1 MNNRY
6 TQFTKVWEEVQ
17 RCHEEY
23 VETLEDPE
31 VEENWIE
38 ETATL
43 YDKIELEADTYLNTL
58 EEMRTDDDLI
68 RATEKRK
75 REIRIRKLE
84 EEREESLKLE
94 KDTLMLLLIRDQ
106 ENVRFQNL
114 GETIE
119 RYLEMQ
125 GEDGDQ
131 CHVADTIDKLISQL
145 EESFKNCSSNHQAYI
160 MNIKTEDEREKEKK
174 WINSIIERFQYL
186 YSKGKLYVSHESHK
200 TEPKPPDK
208 MKRGVKDVKFES
220 FDGNIRRYPRF
231 KEQFLKY
238 VKPRYE
244 ETEEAFILRSHL
256 TENIRD
262 EVVNLGEEADA
273 LWRRLDKKYGDVGK
287 IVESI
292 MSDIKNMKK
301 CDGSPQ
307 KTIKMIN
314 MIEKSY
320 RDLQYL
326 KKESKMNNSTIVSMI
341 EEKLPDDIT
350 LEWVKLVTGDKK
362 TEVEMEKFSHLLE
375 LLIKF
380 RERIEYKHSTLRN
393 GLVTKYQEYTY
404 SIQKNSGVADNNN
417 RKPWC
422 WLHPDAIDH
431 PICRCQEFQKKTHAE
446 RLSLV
451 KTNGVCYSCLGQ
463 GHTVNN
469 CKRNFT
475 CQIEGCSLT
484 HHYLL
489 HIDGL
494 SFHGTS
500 KTKFNRNTQLQLQ
513 KIKGKN
519 NNGKT
524 KCSMGCW

>member
-1 MNNRY
+1 M
-6 TQFTKVWEEVQ
+6 F
-17 RCHEEY
+17 
-23 VETLEDPE
+23 
-31 VEENWIE
+31 
-38 ETATL
+38 
-43 YDKIELEADTYLNTL
+43 
-58 EEMRTDDDLI
+58 
-68 RATEKRK
+68 
-75 REIRIRKLE
+75 
-84 EEREESLKLE
+84 
-94 KDTLMLLLIRDQ
+94 RD
-106 ENVRFQNL
+106 N
-114 GETIE
+114 IE
-119 RYLEMQ
+119 RYLGMQ

-131 CHVADTIDKLISQL
+131 RHVVDTIDKLISQL
-145 EESFKNCSSNHQAYI
+145 EQSFKNCSSNHQAYI

-262 EVVNLGEEADA
+262 EVDNLGEEADA

-292 MSDIKNMKK
+292 MSDIKHMKK

-326 KKESKMNNSTIVSMI
+326 KRESEMNNSTIVSMI

-350 LEWVKLVTGDKK
+350 LEWVKFVTGDKK

-393 GLVTKYQEYTY
+393 GFVTKSQEYTY
-404 SIQKNSGVADNNN
+404 NIQKNSGVADNNN
-417 RKPWC
+417 
-422 WLHPDAIDH
+422 
-431 PICRCQEFQKKTHAE
+431 
-446 RLSLV
+446 
-451 KTNGVCYSCLGQ
+451 
-463 GHTVNN
+463 
-469 CKRNFT
+469 
-475 CQIEGCSLT
+475 
-484 HHYLL
+484 
-489 HIDGL
+489 
-494 SFHGTS
+494 
-500 KTKFNRNTQLQLQ
+500 
-513 KIKGKN
+513 
-519 NNGKT
+519 
-524 KCSMGCW
+524 